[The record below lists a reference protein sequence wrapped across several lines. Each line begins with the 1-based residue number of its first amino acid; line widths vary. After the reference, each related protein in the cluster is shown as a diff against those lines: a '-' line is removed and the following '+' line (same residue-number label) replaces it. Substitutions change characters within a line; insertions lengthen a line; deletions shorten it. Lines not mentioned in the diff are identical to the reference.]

1 MAGSGRRLPVPDLLL
16 LRPLTDAEA
25 AALRAL
31 AESRTAEAR
40 LRDRARI
47 CWRSAQGARVSAIV
61 AELGRDEA
69 TVRLWIKRFN
79 AAGPTGLADA
89 PRSGRP
95 PVYTPAQLGQV
106 VATSLTDPA
115 SLDLPFGSWT
125 LDRLTAYLNDTGA
138 LPIKR
143 SRVREV
149 LQAEGLRWRTQEGW
163 FGARVDPEFAAKR
176 GRS

>member
-1 MAGSGRRLPVPDLLL
+1 MVGREGRNPVPELLL
-16 LRPLTDAEA
+16 LRPLADDEA

-47 CWRSAQGARVSAIV
+47 RWRSHRGERVMQIV
-61 AELGRDEA
+61 ADVGADEA

-79 AAGPTGLADA
+79 AAGIAGLADA
-89 PRSGRP
+89 PRPGRP

-106 VATSLTDPA
+106 VAASLADPA
-115 SLDLPFGSWT
+115 ALDLPFGSWT
-125 LDRLTAYLNDTGA
+125 LDRLTAYLNEALA

-149 LQAEGLRWRTQEGW
+149 LRAEGLRWRTQEGW
-163 FGARVDPEFAAKR
+163 FGARVDPDFAAKR

>member
-1 MAGSGRRLPVPDLLL
+1 MPELLL
-16 LRPLTDAEA
+16 LRLLSDDEA
-25 AALRAL
+25 AAVRAL

-47 CWRSAQGARVSAIV
+47 CWRSAQGVRVSAIV
-61 AELGRDEA
+61 AELGVTEA

-79 AAGPTGLADA
+79 AAGVAGLADA
-89 PRSGRP
+89 PRTGRP
-95 PVYTPAQLGQV
+95 PVYTPAQVGQV
-106 VATSLTDPA
+106 VATSLADPA
-115 SLDLPFGSWT
+115 SLDLPFASWT
-125 LDRLTAYLNDTGA
+125 LDRLTAYLNETLA

-149 LQAEGLRWRTQEGW
+149 LRAEGLRWRTQEGW
-163 FGARVDPEFAAKR
+163 FGARVDPAFAAKR

>member
-1 MAGSGRRLPVPDLLL
+1 MTGPGRRVPVPDLLL

-25 AALRAL
+25 TQVRAL

-61 AELGRDEA
+61 AELGLDEA

-79 AAGPTGLADA
+79 AAGIAGLADA
-89 PRSGRP
+89 PRAGRP

-125 LDRLTAYLNDTGA
+125 LDRLTAYLNDAGA

-149 LQAEGLRWRTQEGW
+149 LRAEGLRWRTQEGW

>member
-1 MAGSGRRLPVPDLLL
+1 MPELLL

-25 AALRAL
+25 AALGAL

-47 CWRSAQGARVSAIV
+47 CWRSAHGLRVSAIV
-61 AELGRDEA
+61 ADLDVDEA

-79 AAGPTGLADA
+79 AAGLTGLADA

-106 VATSLTDPA
+106 VAASLTDPA
-115 SLDLPFGSWT
+115 SLGLPFGSWT
-125 LDRLTAYLNDTGA
+125 LDRLTAHLNDALA

-163 FGARVDPEFAAKR
+163 FGARVDPAFAAKR

>member
-1 MAGSGRRLPVPDLLL
+1 LD
-16 LRPLTDAEA
+16 DEEA

-47 CWRSAQGARVSAIV
+47 CWRAARGDRVSRIV
-61 AELGRDEA
+61 AELGVDDA
-69 TVRLWIKRFN
+69 TARLWITRFN
-79 AAGPTGLADA
+79 AAGIAGLADA

-95 PVYTPAQLGQV
+95 PVYGRDRIGLV

-115 SLDLPFGSWT
+115 VLDLPFGAWT
-125 LDRLTAYLNDTGA
+125 LDRLTAYLNEVHA

-163 FGARVDPEFAAKR
+163 FGARPDPAFAEKR
-176 GRS
+176 GPS

>member
-1 MAGSGRRLPVPDLLL
+1 MLELLL
-16 LRPLTDAEA
+16 LRPLGDDEA
-25 AALRAL
+25 AAVRAL

-61 AELGRDEA
+61 AELGVTEA

-79 AAGPTGLADA
+79 AAGVAGLADA
-89 PRSGRP
+89 PRPGRP
-95 PVYTPAQLGQV
+95 PVYTPAQVGQV
-106 VATSLTDPA
+106 VATSLADPA
-115 SLDLPFGSWT
+115 GLGLPFGSWT
-125 LDRLTAYLNDTGA
+125 LDRLTAHLNEALA

-149 LQAEGLRWRTQEGW
+149 LRAEGLRWRTQEGW
-163 FGARVDPEFAAKR
+163 FGARVDPAFAAKR